1 MVSKQWF
8 VKMEPLAKPAIEAVE
23 KGNIKFVPER
33 FTKNYLNWMYGTRDW
48 CISRQLWWGHQIP
61 GLVLRRLRRDCRCQG
76 TAPKACPKCGS
87 TNLTQDPDTLDT
99 WFSCALWP
107 FSTLGWPDETRGPQ
121 VLLSHQHPGH
131 RLRHHRLLGQPA

>member
-61 GLVLRRLRRDCRCQG
+61 GLVLCRLRRNRCRQG
-76 TAPKACPKCGS
+76 SA
-87 TNLTQDPDTLDT
+87 QDLPPLRQHQPD
-99 WFSCALWP
+99 P
-107 FSTLGWPDETRGPQ
+107 GP
-121 VLLSHQHPGH
+121 
-131 RLRHHRLLGQPA
+131 